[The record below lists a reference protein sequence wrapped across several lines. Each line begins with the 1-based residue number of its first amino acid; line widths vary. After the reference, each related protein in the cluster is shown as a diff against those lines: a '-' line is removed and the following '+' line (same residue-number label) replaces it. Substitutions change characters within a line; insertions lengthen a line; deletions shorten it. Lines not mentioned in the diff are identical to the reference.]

1 MLVVK
6 DLESWLEEEQCA
18 KFGSL
23 SGMQGLIGVYALL
36 ARVEAFYKMLM
47 QGSNTTTLSASEY
60 LQQRYDA
67 KETDSDLTPAL
78 LTPSAQLQDGDVT
91 ERERADG

>member
-6 DLESWLEEEQCA
+6 DIEQWLEEEQCA

-23 SGMQGLIGVYALL
+23 CGIRGMIGNYAFMT
-36 ARVEAFYKMLM
+36 RVEAYYKALM
-47 QGSNTTTLSASEY
+47 MGSNTTTLSASAY

-67 KETDSDLTPAL
+67 KETDSDLSPVL
-78 LTPSAQLQDGDVT
+78 LTPGAQLQDGDVRGRG
-91 ERERADG
+91 EA

>member
-6 DLESWLEEEQCA
+6 DIEQWLEEEQCA

-23 SGMQGLIGVYALL
+23 CGMQGIIGNYAFMV
-36 ARVEAFYKMLM
+36 RIEAYYKALM
-47 QGSNTTTLSASEY
+47 MGSNTTTLSASAY

-67 KETDSDLTPAL
+67 KETDRDLAPVL
-78 LTPSAQLQDGDVT
+78 LTPSAQLQDGDVRGRG
-91 ERERADG
+91 EA

>member
-1 MLVVK
+1 M
-6 DLESWLEEEQCA
+6 
-18 KFGSL
+18 
-23 SGMQGLIGVYALL
+23 M
-36 ARVEAFYKMLM
+36 
-47 QGSNTTTLSASEY
+47 GSNTTTLSASEY